1 MYGNR
6 KNLMPIY
13 GSSRVRKQCV
23 ATVSS
28 ELDIN
33 VYLRSLRLV
42 LASLEQHNNKAA
54 AIENIE
60 IMETRITNALTAQEL
75 TT

>member
-6 KNLMPIY
+6 KNFVPIY

-23 ATVSS
+23 AAITSD
-28 ELDIN
+28 LDIN
-33 VYLRSLRLV
+33 AYLNSLRLV
-42 LASLEQHNNKAA
+42 LSSLEQHNNKAA
-54 AIENIE
+54 AIENIV
-60 IMETRITNALTAQEL
+60 IMETRINNALTAQDL

>member
-6 KNLMPIY
+6 KNLVPIY
-13 GSSRVRKQCV
+13 GGSRIRKQCV
-23 ATVSS
+23 AEVPSD
-28 ELDIN
+28 LDIN
-33 VYLRSLRLV
+33 TYLNSLKLV
-42 LASLEQHNNKAA
+42 LSALEQHNNKTA

-60 IMETRITNALTAQEL
+60 IMETRITNALAAQSL

>member
-6 KNLMPIY
+6 KNVVPIY

-23 ATVSS
+23 AAISTD
-28 ELDIN
+28 LDIN
-33 VYLRSLRLV
+33 TYLKSLRLV

-60 IMETRITNALTAQEL
+60 IMESRINTALTKQNIIS
-75 TT
+75 

>member
-23 ATVSS
+23 ATIPSD
-28 ELDIN
+28 LDIN

-42 LASLEQHNNKAA
+42 LASLEQHNNKTA

-60 IMETRITNALTAQEL
+60 IMESRITTALTGPEL
-75 TT
+75 IT

>member
-6 KNLMPIY
+6 KNLVPIY
-13 GSSRVRKQCV
+13 GGPRVRKQCV
-23 ATVSS
+23 AEVPSD
-28 ELDIN
+28 LDIN
-33 VYLRSLRLV
+33 TYLNSLRLV

-60 IMETRITNALTAQEL
+60 IMETRINNALTAQNL
-75 TT
+75 TS